1 MNNNKIKVNNIMD
14 ATTIKTQQGRR
25 TVILDVTD
33 ANDPAFTT
41 QTPARKAPMWSPEDL
56 AGALKKKLGMNVTPD
71 KAKDMFIKAINPTS
85 QRYLDKVPGVKAVR
99 VWRGRVMYL
108 LFDLNKA

>member
-1 MNNNKIKVNNIMD
+1 MD
-14 ATTIKTQQGRR
+14 TTTIKTQQGRR

-33 ANDPAFTT
+33 ANDPVFYN
-41 QTPARKAPMWSPEDL
+41 QTPARKAPTWSPEDL

-99 VWRGRVMYL
+99 VWRGRIMYL

>member
-1 MNNNKIKVNNIMD
+1 M
-14 ATTIKTQQGRR
+14 TTNVIKTAQRRR

-71 KAKDMFIKAINPTS
+71 KAKSMFIKAINPTS
-85 QRYLDKVPGVKAVR
+85 QRYIDKVPGVKAVR
-99 VWRGRVMYL
+99 VWRGRIMYL

>member
-1 MNNNKIKVNNIMD
+1 MD

-33 ANDPAFTT
+33 ANDPVFYN
-41 QTPARKAPMWSPEDL
+41 QTPARKAPTWSPEDL
-56 AGALKKKLGMNVTPD
+56 AGVLKKKLGMNVTPD
-71 KAKDMFIKAINPTS
+71 KAKSMFIKAINPTS

-99 VWRGRVMYL
+99 VWRGRIMYL
-108 LFDLNKA
+108 LFDLNK

>member
-1 MNNNKIKVNNIMD
+1 MD
-14 ATTIKTQQGRR
+14 ATTIKTQKGRR
-25 TVILDVTD
+25 TVILDIEN
-33 ANDPAFTT
+33 ANDPMFYS

-71 KAKDMFIKAINPTS
+71 KAKSVFIKAINPTS
-85 QRYLDKVPGVKAVR
+85 QRYLDKDPGVKVVR
-99 VWRGRVMYL
+99 VWRGRIMYL

>member
-1 MNNNKIKVNNIMD
+1 M
-14 ATTIKTQQGRR
+14 TTNVIKTAQGRR

-56 AGALKKKLGMNVTPD
+56 AGVLKKKLGMNVTPD
-71 KAKDMFIKAINPTS
+71 KAKSMFIKAINPTS

-99 VWRGRVMYL
+99 VWRGRIMYL

>member
-1 MNNNKIKVNNIMD
+1 MD
-14 ATTIKTQQGRR
+14 TTTIKTAQGRR
-25 TVILDVTD
+25 TVNLDVTD

-41 QTPARKAPMWSPEDL
+41 QTPARKAPTWSPEDL
-56 AGALKKKLGMNVTPD
+56 AGVLKKKLGMNVTPN
-71 KAKDMFIKAINPTS
+71 KAKSMFIKAINPTS

-99 VWRGRVMYL
+99 VWRGRIMYL

>member
-1 MNNNKIKVNNIMD
+1 MD
-14 ATTIKTQQGRR
+14 ATTIKTAQGRR

-41 QTPARKAPMWSPEDL
+41 QTPARKAPTWSPEDL

-71 KAKDMFIKAINPTS
+71 KAKSMFIKAINPTS

-99 VWRGRVMYL
+99 VWRGRIMYL

>member
-1 MNNNKIKVNNIMD
+1 M
-14 ATTIKTQQGRR
+14 TTNVIKTAQGRR

-71 KAKDMFIKAINPTS
+71 KAKSMFIKAINPTS

-99 VWRGRVMYL
+99 VWRGRIMYL

>member
-1 MNNNKIKVNNIMD
+1 MD
-14 ATTIKTQQGRR
+14 NVTIKTAQGRR

-41 QTPARKAPMWSPEDL
+41 QTPARKAPTWSPEDL
-56 AGALKKKLGMNVTPD
+56 AGVLKKKLGMNVTPN
-71 KAKDMFIKAINPTS
+71 KARDMFIKAINPTS

-99 VWRGRVMYL
+99 VWRGRIMYL

>member
-1 MNNNKIKVNNIMD
+1 MD
-14 ATTIKTQQGRR
+14 TTTIKTAQGRR
-25 TVILDVTD
+25 TVILDIEN

-41 QTPARKAPMWSPEDL
+41 QTPARKAPTWSPEDL

-71 KAKDMFIKAINPTS
+71 RAKSMFIKAINPTS

-99 VWRGRVMYL
+99 VWRGRIMYL

>member
-1 MNNNKIKVNNIMD
+1 M
-14 ATTIKTQQGRR
+14 TTNVIKTAQGRR

-41 QTPARKAPMWSPEDL
+41 QTPARKAPLWSPEDL
-56 AGALKKKLGMNVTPD
+56 AGVLKKKLGMNVTPD
-71 KAKDMFIKAINPTS
+71 KAKSMFIKAINPTS

-99 VWRGRVMYL
+99 VWRGRIMYL

>member
-1 MNNNKIKVNNIMD
+1 M
-14 ATTIKTQQGRR
+14 TTNVIKTAQGRR
-25 TVILDVTD
+25 EVILDIES
-33 ANDPAFTT
+33 ANDPMFYS

-71 KAKDMFIKAINPTS
+71 KAKSMFIKAINPTS
-85 QRYLDKVPGVKAVR
+85 QRYLDKIPGVKAVR
-99 VWRGRVMYL
+99 VWRGRIMYL